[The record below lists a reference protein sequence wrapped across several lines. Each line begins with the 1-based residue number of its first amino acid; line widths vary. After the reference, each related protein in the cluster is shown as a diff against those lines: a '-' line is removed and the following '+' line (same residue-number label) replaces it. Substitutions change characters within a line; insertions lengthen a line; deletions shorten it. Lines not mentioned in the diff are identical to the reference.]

1 MLQPNSNHL
10 RNCGIFK
17 KRRTR
22 SGEDI
27 TAVLWGELNCG
38 YHAADGYDI
47 IVLIYIYAHYC
58 HRYAQ

>member
-38 YHAADGYDI
+38 YQGLADELCNYFFTPR
-47 IVLIYIYAHYC
+47 ASKPTT
-58 HRYAQ
+58 